1 MARLVAD
8 TQSMRSQLVEHAQ
21 TLGRQRGREEEMTA
35 QAAETAHLEA
45 REIQRLEQEL
55 RQTQAHV
62 NFLLA

>member
-1 MARLVAD
+1 
-8 TQSMRSQLVEHAQ
+8 
-21 TLGRQRGREEEMTA
+21 MTA